1 LNILGFFRVNYDEEN
16 WNALI
21 SQLHDDCNEIHVL
34 NRAQLIDDAFNL
46 AIANRMDYSQVL
58 KLSEYLINENDPVP
72 WYSAQNGFTY
82 LMNRMRRCPNGYKK
96 LKVNVTIFYYR
107 SRRHYWLDMTLI
119 FYCFLIYSFSA
130 CYLSEFR
137 RV

>member
-1 LNILGFFRVNYDEEN
+1 MQILGFYRVNYDEEN

-46 AIANRMDYSQVL
+46 ALANRMDYAQVL

-72 WYSAQNGFTY
+72 WYSVQNGFSY

-96 LKVNVTIFYYR
+96 LKVNITI
-107 SRRHYWLDMTLI
+107 LVPI
-119 FYCFLIYSFSA
+119 G
-130 CYLSEFR
+130 
-137 RV
+137 RVDTTGSTRL